1 MAEEAADPVVRVL
14 ESLRIN
20 IGEAKNLNANREC
33 YCAVKLDQ
41 EEVYRTAIREK
52 TQCPFWG
59 EEYMFDIPIQFRM
72 LSFYIYEKDRLK
84 RSDSAIG
91 KVALRRAELHKCQS
105 KDQWYL
111 LTPIDQDTEVQGKV
125 HVEIRTSELLNGSS
139 SITKL
144 AVRVIEGS
152 GLTIV
157 NGQCDTYASVHY
169 SSASRLETKRT
180 KVKRKSTNPHFDEVF
195 HFELQKNNSYVE
207 KNHFSP
213 PEEDICKTELKIAL
227 WNSVSGLSGD
237 VFIGEVKIPI
247 SALDMSTG
255 MHKAWY
261 ILKPRESSNARHSK
275 SVGSLRVRIEYQKDY
290 VFPTSLYENL
300 RETLLNSPEVEPMT
314 SSAVYMLGEFVKEKL
329 TAARPLVRL
338 FHHYGQILPLIRVL
352 AEHEIS
358 QTADPH
364 TIFRGNSLASKCI
377 DEFMRLQGL
386 HYLHDVLKGVV
397 DEIYEERK
405 QCEID
410 TSKFRDGE
418 NLEANLANLQ
428 HYIEKAF
435 QAIVGSAAECPTS
448 MCEVFYFIKEAASR
462 QFPDDPD
469 AKYSAVSG
477 FVFLRFFAPAI
488 LSPRL
493 FHLKKENPDEL
504 VSRTLKMVSKAIQ
517 TLGNHVNPD
526 KLSSV
531 NMKEE
536 YMTPLYSNILDV
548 EHVQGIRKFLEKVSS
563 SKSSTKSMEAPV
575 VLKEGYM
582 IKRAQGRK
590 RLGIGMK
597 NFKRRWFRLTNSEL
611 TYAKSDDSPPL
622 CTIPIP
628 DILAV
633 EKLEEESFQM
643 KFMFQVVQ
651 PKRALYIQAG
661 NCVEE
666 KEWIDMISSIC
677 KSNRRRLSYYH
688 PAAYVNGHWMCCK
701 AQNESERGC
710 TPVTGVVP
718 WSILLDIDPD
728 REMERIYTLFKANYA
743 KLEKLEDACGM
754 QAVYQGTKSD
764 TPPMTVED
772 FKSCFETVKA
782 LIHDLGIVD
791 EAHQAYRT
799 KREESREYGSKQTP
813 IGDENYNNSFKC

>member
-1 MAEEAADPVVRVL
+1 KTPSRYIFFSFSCA
-14 ESLRIN
+14 
-20 IGEAKNLNANREC
+20 GEAKNLSSTRDC
-33 YCAVKLDQ
+33 YCTVKLDQ
-41 EEVYRTAIREK
+41 EEVYRTAVREK
-52 TQCPFWG
+52 TQCPFWA
-59 EEYMFDIPIQFRM
+59 EEYMFDIPIRFRM
-72 LSFYIYEKDRLK
+72 LSFYIYEKDKLK

-91 KVALRRAELHKCQS
+91 KVALRRGELHKCQS
-105 KDQWYL
+105 KDQWYP

-144 AVRVIEGS
+144 AVRVVEGS

-157 NGQCDTYASVHY
+157 NGQCDTYATVSYH
-169 SSASRLETKRT
+169 SASRLETKRT
-180 KVKRKSTNPHFDEVF
+180 KVKRKSTNPQFDEAF
-195 HFELQKNNSYVE
+195 QFELQKNNSYVE

-213 PEEDICKTELKIAL
+213 PEEDICKTELRIAL

-255 MHKAWY
+255 LHQAWY
-261 ILKPRESSNARHSK
+261 FLKPRETSNARHSK
-275 SVGSLRVRIEYQKDY
+275 TVGSLRVRIEYQKDY

-300 RETLLNSPEVEPMT
+300 REILLTSPEVEPTT
-314 SSAVYMLGEFVKEKL
+314 SSAVYILGEFVKEKI

-338 FHHYGQILPLIRVL
+338 FHHYGQILPIIRVL

-358 QTADPH
+358 TTTDPH

-397 DEIYEERK
+397 DDIYEERK

-410 TSKFRDGE
+410 TTKFKDGE

-435 QAIVGSAAECPTS
+435 QAIVGSAATCPTS
-448 MCEVFYFIKEAASR
+448 MCEVFYYLKEAASR

-536 YMTPLYSNILDV
+536 YMTPLYSNILDR

-563 SKSSTKSMEAPV
+563 SKSKTKSMEAPV

-597 NFKRRWFRLTNSEL
+597 NFKRRWFRLTNREL
-611 TYAKSDDSPPL
+611 TYSKSDDCLPL
-622 CTIPIP
+622 CTIPIS
-628 DILAV
+628 DVLAV

-651 PKRALYIQAG
+651 PKRALYVQAS

-666 KEWIDMISSIC
+666 KAWIDILSNIC
-677 KSNRRRLSYYH
+677 KSNRHRLSYYH
-688 PAAYVNGHWMCCK
+688 PAAFVNGHWMCCK
-701 AQNESERGC
+701 LQNESDRGC

-718 WSILLDIDPD
+718 WSVTLDIDPD
-728 REMERIYTLFKANYA
+728 REMERIYTLFKANIA
-743 KLEKLEDACGM
+743 KLEKLEDACAL
-754 QAVYQGTKSD
+754 QAVYQGTRSEA
-764 TPPMTVED
+764 PPMLVED
-772 FKSCFETVKA
+772 SKSCFETVKG
-782 LIHDLGIVD
+782 LLYELQQIEESHVN
-791 EAHQAYRT
+791 YRT
-799 KREESREYGSKQTP
+799 RREETREYGSKQTP
-813 IGDENYNNSFKC
+813 IGDENFNNSFK